1 MQTMILRAE
10 SGSEFIEAS
19 EDSASLYVL
28 FSSKNRDKG
37 NLPFV
42 CKTDDLTLNKQLL
55 NKTAKTAANN
65 KVLIRYDWLYLVR
78 VNMQL
83 TMAERRKSTCG
94 NECDHV

>member
-19 EDSASLYVL
+19 EEALLYT
-28 FSSKNRDKG
+28 FSFLLRTEIG

-83 TMAERRKSTCG
+83 TMAERRKK
-94 NECDHV
+94 HLRQ

>member
-1 MQTMILRAE
+1 MRF
-10 SGSEFIEAS
+10 FIRFS
-19 EDSASLYVL
+19 
-28 FSSKNRDKG
+28 SSKNRDKG

-83 TMAERRKSTCG
+83 TMAERRKKPRQ
-94 NECDHV
+94 